1 LKRRLFPP
9 KGGEEYVCQAE
20 ALRSKGSSVHPSEG
34 GKRLCCAP
42 RTERK
47 APGWTGR
54 HESAFCCSSQFKRP
68 RNGACGCGRASD
80 RVVQRWRCERRDVAL
95 ISPVGY
101 DLVARRKRRLASCRT
116 EMASSFSASAWSQ
129 PIRGSTTCWI
139 RFCCTSQ
146 TQIDPMSHRDGCRRL
161 HSDQSRLLEEIF
173 CRTLRIERS
182 RPVPRLLA

>member
-116 EMASSFSASAWSQ
+116 EMASSF
-129 PIRGSTTCWI
+129 
-139 RFCCTSQ
+139 
-146 TQIDPMSHRDGCRRL
+146 RL
-161 HSDQSRLLEEIF
+161 RHGPGLLEARRPVGYGF
-173 CRTLRIERS
+173 VARRKHRSTLCRTEMAAGDCTVTNPACWKKYFAALRELRD
-182 RPVPRLLA
+182 PVPFQDY